1 VKWSNL
7 AFLEKLFALNLAG
20 KYLSNICVANQ
31 SYTRSPLELP
41 SMGRASYA
49 EAGASK
55 GNWAEDC
62 QKAEQW
68 EKFGLGS

>member
-1 VKWSNL
+1 MVQL
-7 AFLEKLFALNLAG
+7 ELLEKLFAVNLAG

-31 SYTRSPLELP
+31 SLTRSPLELP
-41 SMGRASYA
+41 SMRRASYA
-49 EAGASK
+49 DAGASK

-68 EKFGLGS
+68 EKFGFGS